1 MHWFRAFFLAT
12 FLFSLHRFACAEE
25 KAEESSSSGEK
36 VVDGFTDDDR
46 AKMAEGS
53 EKHEFQAEVNRL
65 MDIIINSLYTDKQV
79 FLRELISNA
88 ADALEKAR
96 FHSVQDESFLGENKD
111 LEIKL
116 EHDPDAKTISIVDTG
131 IGMSKADLINNLGTV
146 AKSGT
151 TNFLEAMAEG
161 ADANLIG
168 QFGVGFYSAFLV
180 ADKVSVTSK
189 CNDDPVQHVWES
201 SADASFTVSDDPRG
215 NTLGRGTRVTLQL
228 KEDAHDYLSEDKLK
242 ESAKKYSQFIQF
254 PIYVKV
260 KKEVDVESEESD
272 DDDDDD
278 EKEDEEKK
286 DDVETKDE
294 KEEEEEKKDAPTKKT
309 VYEWE
314 QVNTQKAI
322 WMRAK
327 EDVTEEEYTEF
338 YKSISKD
345 YLDPLAYTHFNAE
358 GEIEFKSILFL
369 PKKAPFDMMDNYWT
383 KKSEV
388 KLFVRRVLVAEKF
401 DELLPRYL
409 NFVRGVVDS
418 DDLPLNVSREQLQ
431 QNKIMKVISKK
442 LVRKVLELMKK
453 LAKEEEG
460 EDDDDE
466 KEEGDDDKKEKDEEK
481 ADEEKKEKK
490 DDDEKSWTKFWK
502 EFNKN
507 LKMGCYEDDSNRSKL
522 SKLLRFTT
530 TKSEGKE
537 ISLDKYLDR
546 MQESQESIY
555 YMSGDSI
562 ETMQK
567 APSMQVFK
575 KKDLEVLMLSDH
587 LDEPCLQKL
596 ADYEGKKF
604 VSIQKADVKLDETEE
619 EKKRFT
625 KIKDMYKPLT
635 DWWKDTLTDFTE
647 KGAMKAAGVKIEKV
661 EVSKR
666 LTESPVVVVTS
677 QFGYSAQQ
685 EKVMKAQAFQNK
697 DQLSMMSGR
706 KTLEI
711 NPNHPVV
718 VDLLAKVKTDKSD
731 KAAVD
736 TAQVLF
742 QTALIE
748 SGYELADASALVNRV
763 YRLMSKELG
772 VDPDAPIKEVEVPE
786 GEEEEEA
793 EEEEEKD
800 DDESKDEAE
809 EAKVDG
815 DEKKEEL

>member
-1 MHWFRAFFLAT
+1 M
-12 FLFSLHRFACAEE
+12 
-25 KAEESSSSGEK
+25 G
-36 VVDGFTDDDR
+36 
-46 AKMAEGS
+46 
-53 EKHEFQAEVNRL
+53 
-65 MDIIINSLYTDKQV
+65 
-79 FLRELISNA
+79 
-88 ADALEKAR
+88 
-96 FHSVQDESFLGENKD
+96 
-111 LEIKL
+111 
-116 EHDPDAKTISIVDTG
+116 
-131 IGMSKADLINNLGTV
+131 
-146 AKSGT
+146 
-151 TNFLEAMAEG
+151 
-161 ADANLIG
+161 
-168 QFGVGFYSAFLV
+168 
-180 ADKVSVTSK
+180 
-189 CNDDPVQHVWES
+189 
-201 SADASFTVSDDPRG
+201 
-215 NTLGRGTRVTLQL
+215 
-228 KEDAHDYLSEDKLK
+228 
-242 ESAKKYSQFIQF
+242 
-254 PIYVKV
+254 
-260 KKEVDVESEESD
+260 
-272 DDDDDD
+272 
-278 EKEDEEKK
+278 
-286 DDVETKDE
+286 
-294 KEEEEEKKDAPTKKT
+294 
-309 VYEWE
+309 
-314 QVNTQKAI
+314 
-322 WMRAK
+322 
-327 EDVTEEEYTEF
+327 
-338 YKSISKD
+338 
-345 YLDPLAYTHFNAE
+345 
-358 GEIEFKSILFL
+358 
-369 PKKAPFDMMDNYWT
+369 APFDMMDNYWT

-453 LAKEEEG
+453 LAKEEESG
-460 EDDDDE
+460 DDDE
-466 KEEGDDDKKEKDEEK
+466 EKEDDEEGEKEK
-481 ADEEKKEKK
+481 EEKKDKS
-490 DDDEKSWTKFWK
+490 DEDGTWSKFWK

-522 SKLLRFTT
+522 SKLLRFVT
-530 TKSEGKE
+530 TKSEGKQ

-555 YMSGDSI
+555 FMSGDSI
-562 ETMQK
+562 DTMKK
-567 APSMQVFK
+567 APALQIFK
-575 KKDLEVLMLSDH
+575 KKDLEVLMLDDH

-625 KIKDMYKPLT
+625 KLKDMYKPLT

-647 KGAMKAAGVKIEKV
+647 KGVMKDAGVKIEKV

-718 VDLLAKVKTDKSD
+718 VDLLSKVKDDKENS
-731 KAAVD
+731 AALD

-748 SGYELADASALVNRV
+748 SGYEIADPSALVSRV

-772 VDPDAPIKEVEVPE
+772 VDPDAPLKEVEVPE
-786 GEEEEEA
+786 DDEEEEA
-793 EEEEEKD
+793 EEEED
-800 DDESKDEAE
+800 DAE
-809 EAKVDG
+809 EEEE
-815 DEKKEEL
+815 DETTEKEEL